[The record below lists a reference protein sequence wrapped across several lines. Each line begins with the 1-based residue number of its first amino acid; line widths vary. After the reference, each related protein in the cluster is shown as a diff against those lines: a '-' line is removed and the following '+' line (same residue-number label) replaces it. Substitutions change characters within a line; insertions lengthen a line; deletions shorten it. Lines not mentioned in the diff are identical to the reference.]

1 MRSAELN
8 FPASHSVQS
17 SAELSCSVLSD
28 AKSALDFPAG
38 HNEHNEAPLAT
49 ATFPALQMLHALA
62 PVVAACVPFSH
73 FVHAALPV
81 PPAYR
86 PTRQSSHVPWAVV
99 RLECLPASHARHASW
114 LLS

>member
-1 MRSAELN
+1 MRSVELN
-8 FPASHSVQS
+8 FPAMHCVQS
-17 SAELSCSVLSD
+17 AASSCAAGLVD
-28 AKSALDFPAG
+28 RSALDFPAG
-38 HNEHNEAPLAT
+38 HNEHDEAPLAT

-62 PVVAACVPFSH
+62 PVAAACVPFSH

-86 PTRQSSHVPWAVV
+86 PTLQSSHVPWAVV